1 MAQKKRH
8 GIWKQ
13 LDKNSRIAG
22 LVLLASTMLVLL
34 VLGYR
39 YAHIAVTKDVKG
51 HRLDKATQQIYQSQS
66 IDEAKRG
73 QIFDVNGNPMAENT
87 TSYTVVAV
95 LDKSQIGP
103 NGKECT

>member
-1 MAQKKRH
+1 
-8 GIWKQ
+8 
-13 LDKNSRIAG
+13 
-22 LVLLASTMLVLL
+22 MLVLL

-73 QIFDVNGNPMAENT
+73 QILTLMAIPWLKYDIVY
-87 TSYTVVAV
+87 SGGCA
-95 LDKSQIGP
+95 
-103 NGKECT
+103 